1 MYVVESDGIFD
12 SIEYVIPP
20 RTKNKKIK
28 SQGTLCTFVM
38 NLYPSSFRRLFCAV
52 FSSSWNKGFFV
63 CVRGLYSKQKCLL
76 PALGNDK
83 TYTLIQNG
91 GGATFQKQ
99 LVQNGFLQA
108 CLARRASCHH
118 SYFFLCAALCCTSLH
133 KGMHYH
139 VPCCPPQ
146 LSSLHKPS

>member
-52 FSSSWNKGFFV
+52 FSSSMSHQLAHIKLV
-63 CVRGLYSKQKCLL
+63 LL
-76 PALGNDK
+76 HTIGMRK
-83 TYTLIQNG
+83 RVH
-91 GGATFQKQ
+91 
-99 LVQNGFLQA
+99 VQ
-108 CLARRASCHH
+108 R
-118 SYFFLCAALCCTSLH
+118 
-133 KGMHYH
+133 
-139 VPCCPPQ
+139 
-146 LSSLHKPS
+146 SSLLGARTACTGLVAVNTVRICAQPYIHTPYGQ